1 MKRVIVWVAVA
12 MLGGLETTV
21 SASAAV
27 VADDACPKY
36 AVDIAGFATCDGDRV
51 AKPEPALVSTTA
63 RSSPQVKPVEHVREV
78 RARDRP
84 TWPSFGPQNAKWK
97 TRCFRC

>member
-1 MKRVIVWVAVA
+1 MKRAIVWAAVA
-12 MLGGLETTV
+12 MLGGLLTTV

-63 RSSPQVKPVEHVREV
+63 RSSPQAKPVEHVRELRV
-78 RARDRP
+78 REPPDVAAMR
-84 TWPSFGPQNAKWK
+84 PQNAKWK